1 MSDKKYTKI
10 KHEDAAGS
18 VEFSGG
24 KAVWQWSQDANDS
37 TSVLIKSL
45 DNPDL
50 ALEATR
56 RTPIAQPKGG
66 PLAGADKPQRPAPR
80 CDEDDADL
88 EMPDSGGSG
97 FDPYNSS

>member
-1 MSDKKYTKI
+1 MSDKKYTNI
-10 KHEDAAGS
+10 KHDDAAGS
-18 VEFSGG
+18 VEFSDG
-24 KAVWQWSQDANDS
+24 KAVWQWNQDANDS

-56 RTPIAQPKGG
+56 RTPIAHPKGG
-66 PLAGADKPQRPAPR
+66 PPAAANKPQRPATR
-80 CDEDDADL
+80 SDEEDADL